1 MPNGAP
7 VRFAQRTAQRPG
19 LMGFSP
25 SLWPRFVARRFG
37 IENHHR
43 RDAGNEYNHS
53 LSRMVKLR
61 RKQRRVCTATALACG
76 APQNDKTSSAT
87 STRLNVPNASTA
99 TSKTRVNLIIV
110 SPDTRQPGEIVEL
123 PQPPMMEG
131 SPRRLQLNRYGRSPE
146 EPRPLIPTWLKKP
159 G

>member
-1 MPNGAP
+1 MPHGAP

-61 RKQRRVCTATALACG
+61 RLLVAPRGAAASASRTWPASAGLA
-76 APQNDKTSSAT
+76 
-87 STRLNVPNASTA
+87 V
-99 TSKTRVNLIIV
+99 
-110 SPDTRQPGEIVEL
+110 
-123 PQPPMMEG
+123 
-131 SPRRLQLNRYGRSPE
+131 
-146 EPRPLIPTWLKKP
+146 
-159 G
+159 

>member
-1 MPNGAP
+1 MPHDAP

-61 RKQRRVCTATALACG
+61 RKQRRVCTAIRVGLRSTSER
-76 APQNDKTSSAT
+76 QDK
-87 STRLNVPNASTA
+87 
-99 TSKTRVNLIIV
+99 
-110 SPDTRQPGEIVEL
+110 QCHQHEVE
-123 PQPPMMEG
+123 
-131 SPRRLQLNRYGRSPE
+131 RA
-146 EPRPLIPTWLKKP
+146 
-159 G
+159 